1 MNYLSIFVS
10 LYKMM
15 VWAGLFF
22 LPSLGIFALLVIA
35 NPTVKFVLFTFH
47 EISIILACLI
57 SALVGVVAYRSY
69 QKQGVQTLRYWSFAF
84 LGFAIIYSWHG
95 ILTRTALF
103 NPVIFLIF
111 GPTSRTI
118 LAAYLFW
125 GIAKINAHPDPIHLR
140 FKASKWQPHIAFFLV
155 LSMVLLGLVFSGA
168 AISIF
173 YIKLLERIS
182 LVILICVLIR
192 MLPLIP
198 IRSFLLLCH
207 FFALSF
213 FIQASIA
220 FLLSLPWNT
229 MWWYAHACS
238 GAGFLILGYGI
249 LRGYET
255 TETFDQVYDL
265 KELQDKL
272 FTSEAKRTE
281 LGLIIEEKEKAQQEL
296 KNALED
302 LQKTQIQLVQSEKM
316 SALGALVAGVA
327 HEINNPVSFISSNL
341 VHCEM
346 YLNDLMNHIKLYEQ
360 NLFANIADIEK
371 HKKDIDLDYIIE
383 DCPRL
388 ITSMKE
394 GTTRLI
400 EISQSLRTFSRSDH
414 QCRVAFNIHEGIDST
429 LMILRHRLKANEK
442 HPEIKII
449 KKYGNI
455 PQILCYP
462 GQLNQVFMN
471 LIANAIDALS
481 EPSSDPENP
490 SQRTKNP
497 EILIT
502 TETKPQQQKV
512 MIMIEDNGDGMTPEI
527 KNQIFDHLFTTKPVG
542 QGTGLGLSISR
553 QIIEEKHEG
562 KIYCYSV
569 LGEGTCFTIELGITT
584 MLDT

>member
-1 MNYLSIFVS
+1 
-10 LYKMM
+10 
-15 VWAGLFF
+15 
-22 LPSLGIFALLVIA
+22 
-35 NPTVKFVLFTFH
+35 
-47 EISIILACLI
+47 
-57 SALVGVVAYRSY
+57 
-69 QKQGVQTLRYWSFAF
+69 
-84 LGFAIIYSWHG
+84 
-95 ILTRTALF
+95 
-103 NPVIFLIF
+103 
-111 GPTSRTI
+111 
-118 LAAYLFW
+118 
-125 GIAKINAHPDPIHLR
+125 
-140 FKASKWQPHIAFFLV
+140 
-155 LSMVLLGLVFSGA
+155 
-168 AISIF
+168 
-173 YIKLLERIS
+173 
-182 LVILICVLIR
+182 
-192 MLPLIP
+192 
-198 IRSFLLLCH
+198 
-207 FFALSF
+207 
-213 FIQASIA
+213 
-220 FLLSLPWNT
+220 
-229 MWWYAHACS
+229 
-238 GAGFLILGYGI
+238 
-249 LRGYET
+249 
-255 TETFDQVYDL
+255 L

-272 FTSEAKRTE
+272 LTSEAKRTE

-360 NLFANIADIEK
+360 NLFTNIADIEK
-371 HKKDIDLDYIIE
+371 HKKNIDLDYIIE

-400 EISQSLRTFSRSDH
+400 EISKSLRTFSRSDH
-414 QCRVAFNIHEGIDST
+414 QSTVAFNIHEGIDSS

-449 KKYGNI
+449 KQYGNI

-481 EPSSDPENP
+481 ESSSYPENP
-490 SQRTKNP
+490 SQKTKNP

-512 MIMIEDNGDGMTPEI
+512 IIMIEDNGDGMTPEI

-562 KIYCYSV
+562 KIYCNSV

-584 MLDT
+584 ILDN